1 MLNLKKRENTYG
13 ELFDLKYSISELTK
27 FNIEN
32 FVVKYFEE
40 IVNIYQ
46 KNLDEINENYSKDL
60 AKEILFF
67 KMIIIKK
74 MIIY

>member
-46 KNLDEINENYSKDL
+46 KNLDEINENYSKEL
-60 AKEILFF
+60 AN
-67 KMIIIKK
+67 
-74 MIIY
+74 